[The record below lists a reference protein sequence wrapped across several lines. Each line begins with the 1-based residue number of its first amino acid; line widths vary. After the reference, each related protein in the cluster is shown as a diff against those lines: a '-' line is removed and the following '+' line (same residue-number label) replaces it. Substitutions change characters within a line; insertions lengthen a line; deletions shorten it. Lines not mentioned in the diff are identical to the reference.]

1 MIAKRCF
8 DIVFSL
14 IGLMLLTPLLL
25 LISFIIIID
34 SKGPVFFIQGRVGKN
49 NKDFNIYK
57 FRTMRIQSESKGLLT
72 LGNHDSRITQ
82 VGYFLR
88 RYKIDEF
95 PQLLN
100 ILKGDMSFVGPRP
113 ELRYYVNFYS
123 EDDLRIFEVRPG
135 ITGLASLKYRNEVEL
150 LKAAENPEEFF
161 IKTIIPD
168 KLKYNKEYI
177 KRRNF
182 FFDLKLIFITI
193 IKVVTK

>member
-8 DIVFSL
+8 DMVFSL

-168 KLKYNKEYI
+168 KLKYNKAYI

-193 IKVVTK
+193 VKVVTK

>member
-14 IGLMLLTPLLL
+14 ICLMLLTPLLL

-49 NKDFNIYK
+49 NQDFNIYK

-168 KLKYNKEYI
+168 KLKYNKAYI
-177 KRRNF
+177 KQRHF

-193 IKVVTK
+193 VQVVTK

>member
-1 MIAKRCF
+1 MFAKRWF
-8 DIVFSL
+8 DVICSL
-14 IGLMLLTPLLL
+14 IGLLLL
-25 LISFIIIID
+25 APILLIIAIIIKLD
-34 SKGPVFFIQGRVGKN
+34 SKGPVLFIQGRVGKN
-49 NKDFNIYK
+49 NKDFHIYK
-57 FRTMRIQSESKGLLT
+57 FRTMRVQSESKGLLT
-72 LGNHDSRITQ
+72 LGNHDSRITK

-95 PQLLN
+95 PQLFN

-113 ELRYYVNFYS
+113 ELRYYVNFYN
-123 EDDLRIFEVRPG
+123 EDDLKIFAVRPG

-150 LKAAENPEEFF
+150 LKAADDPEDFF

-177 KRRNF
+177 KKRNF

-193 IKVVTK
+193 IQVLTK

>member
-8 DIVFSL
+8 DMVFSL
-14 IGLMLLTPLLL
+14 IGLILLTPLLL

-34 SKGPVFFIQGRVGKN
+34 SKGPVLFIQGRVGKN

-168 KLKYNKEYI
+168 KLKYNKAYI

-193 IKVVTK
+193 VKVLTK

>member
-8 DIVFSL
+8 DMVFSF
-14 IGLMLLTPLLL
+14 IGLILLTPLLL

-34 SKGPVFFIQGRVGKN
+34 SKGPIFFIQGRVGKN
-49 NKDFNIYK
+49 NQDFNIYK
-57 FRTMRIQSESKGLLT
+57 FRTMHIQSESKGLLT

>member
-8 DIVFSL
+8 DIVFS
-14 IGLMLLTPLLL
+14 IAGSMLLAPI
-25 LISFIIIID
+25 LILIAIIIKLD
-34 SKGPVFFIQGRVGKN
+34 SKGPILFIQGRVGKG

-57 FRTMRIQSESKGLLT
+57 FRTMRTQSETKGLLT
-72 LGNHDSRITQ
+72 LGNHDARITK

-88 RYKIDEF
+88 RYKMDEL
-95 PQLLN
+95 PQLIN

-123 EDDLRIFEVRPG
+123 EDDMKIFVVRPG

-168 KLKYNKEYI
+168 KLKYNKTYI
-177 KRRNF
+177 EKRNF

-193 IKVVTK
+193 IQVVTK

>member
-1 MIAKRCF
+1 MSKRIF
-8 DIVFSL
+8 DIICSVT
-14 IGLMLLTPLLL
+14 GLVLLFPLLL
-25 LISFIIIID
+25 IIAVLIKID
-34 SKGPVFFIQGRVGKN
+34 SKGPVLFVQGRVGKN

-57 FRTMRIQSESKGLLT
+57 FRTMRVQSDKKGLLT
-72 LGNHDSRITQ
+72 LGNNDKRITRI
-82 VGYFLR
+82 GYFLR

-113 ELRYYVNFYS
+113 ELRYYVNFYNK
-123 EDDLRIFEVRPG
+123 EDMKIFQVRPG

-150 LKAAENPEEFF
+150 LKAAKNPEDFF

-177 KRRNF
+177 KRKNF
-182 FFDLKLIFITI
+182 FFDLKLIGLTI
-193 IKVVTK
+193 IKVITK

>member
-1 MIAKRCF
+1 MLKRGF
-8 DIVFSL
+8 DVVFSIMGLFVLSPIL
-14 IGLMLLTPLLL
+14 I
-25 LISFIIIID
+25 LIAVLIKID
-34 SKGPVFFIQGRVGKN
+34 SRGPVLFVQGRVGKN
-49 NKDFNIYK
+49 NIDFNIFK
-57 FRTMRIQSESKGLLT
+57 FRTMRIQSQNKGLLT
-72 LGNHDSRITQ
+72 LGNNDSRITK

-95 PQLLN
+95 PQLIN

-113 ELRYYVNFYS
+113 ELRYYVNFYN
-123 EDDLRIFEVRPG
+123 EDDMKIFAVRPG

-177 KRRNF
+177 RKRNF
-182 FFDLKLIFITI
+182 FFDLKLIAVTV
-193 IKVVTK
+193 IKVITK

>member
-1 MIAKRCF
+1 MVAKRCF
-8 DIVFSL
+8 DIVLS
-14 IGLMLLTPLLL
+14 IVGLLL
-25 LISFIIIID
+25 LAPILFMIAIIIKGD
-34 SKGPVFFIQGRVGKN
+34 SKGPVLFVQGRVGKN
-49 NKDFNIYK
+49 NSDFNIYK
-57 FRTMRIQSESKGLLT
+57 FRTMRLQSESKGLLT
-72 LGNHDSRITQ
+72 LGNHDARITKI
-82 VGYFLR
+82 GYFLR

-113 ELRYYVNFYS
+113 ELRYYVNFYT
-123 EDDLRIFEVRPG
+123 EDDMTIFSVRPG

-150 LKAAENPEEFF
+150 LKAANNPEEFF

-193 IKVVTK
+193 IKVVVK

>member
-8 DIVFSL
+8 DIIFSIVGL
-14 IGLMLLTPLLL
+14 ILLAPF
-25 LISFIIIID
+25 LILIAILIKID
-34 SKGPVFFIQGRVGKN
+34 SKGPVLFIQGRVGKN
-49 NKDFNIYK
+49 NIDFNIYK
-57 FRTMRIQSESKGLLT
+57 FRTMRIQSETGGLLT
-72 LGNHDSRITQ
+72 LGNHDSRITKI
-82 VGYFLR
+82 GYFLR

-95 PQLLN
+95 PQLIN

-113 ELRYYVNFYS
+113 ELRYYVNFYNK
-123 EDDLRIFEVRPG
+123 EDMEIFVVRPG

-177 KRRNF
+177 KKRSF
-182 FFDLKLIFITI
+182 MFDLKLIFITI

>member
-1 MIAKRCF
+1 MSTKRLF
-8 DIVFSL
+8 DIVFSA
-14 IGLMLLTPLLL
+14 IGLLL
-25 LISFIIIID
+25 LAPIFVIIAIIIKLD
-34 SKGPVFFIQGRVGKN
+34 SPGPVFFIQGRVGKN
-49 NKDFNIYK
+49 NSDFNIYK

-72 LGNHDSRITQ
+72 LGNHDARITKI
-82 VGYFLR
+82 GYFLR

-95 PQLLN
+95 PQLIN

-113 ELRYYVNFYS
+113 ELRYYVNFYT
-123 EDDLRIFEVRPG
+123 EDDMTIFSVIPG

-150 LKAAENPEEFF
+150 LKAATDPESFY

-182 FFDLKLIFITI
+182 FFDLKLIGSTI
-193 IKVVTK
+193 IKVITK